1 MTSQV
6 GDCGPEQWFS
16 KTCLSCRLL
25 GTSHIHPFGPSVWP
39 QKGGRGRE
47 GKCQENRGTSGLTVG
62 PSSHQVM
69 WWDIRKMSEPTEVVI
84 LDISRKE
91 QLESALGAISLE
103 FESTLVSVPSSPF
116 PDFLSLGQPE
126 RRAARSALGSSREG
140 HRPCGHPGPV
150 WSFQGCS
157 SRGQQSFLQKVA
169 EPPYSHKA
177 GGCAE

>member
-126 RRAARSALGSSREG
+126 RRADYECTRQLQGGPSPLWSPWTCVVFPRMFQQGAAEFLAESSRATL
-140 HRPCGHPGPV
+140 
-150 WSFQGCS
+150 FT
-157 SRGQQSFLQKVA
+157 QSWWLR
-169 EPPYSHKA
+169 
-177 GGCAE
+177 